1 MKTTYRGTN
10 RAQNLKKYREML
22 AYQESKLDGNAKSL
36 RDKYFAEP
44 TRWERVKNFIK
55 GVLSILAMGFVASVV
70 FLTLLAYFSL
80 AI

>member
-22 AYQESKLDGNAKSL
+22 AYQQSKLDGRAKSL

-44 TRWERVKNFIK
+44 TRWEKVKKF
-55 GVLSILAMGFVASVV
+55 LSGIFTLFLLFVASTTV
-70 FLTLLAYFSL
+70 FLATLAFFMS